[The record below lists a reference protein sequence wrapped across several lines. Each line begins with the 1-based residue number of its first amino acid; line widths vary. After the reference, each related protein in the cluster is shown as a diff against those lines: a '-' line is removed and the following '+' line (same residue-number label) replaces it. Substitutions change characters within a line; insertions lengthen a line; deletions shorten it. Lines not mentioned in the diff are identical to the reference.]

1 LNAPE
6 KLSRAEVNA
15 RASGVENRGK
25 DEVVAM
31 VVVDLSLIHEKI
43 ALANP
48 GFREAAP
55 DGGHVLR
62 D

>member
-1 LNAPE
+1 VKEDQRQAEIAVVLVMD
-6 KLSRAEVNA
+6 LAEVVDM
-15 RASGVENRGK
+15 VE
-25 DEVVAM
+25 A
-31 VVVDLSLIHEKI
+31 DLSLIHEKI

-55 DGGHVLR
+55 DGGHVRR